1 MGFLIRQN
9 ISGAKLARHAS
20 QNLLLR
26 TPITLTLNPDDKWV
40 LQMGDPRSIGADEYL
55 HGGFSGGGTNWTT
68 VQNVGFQLINEII
81 NGTPPWRNANGPHDP
96 EFVWYQGAYSTSKPY
111 VSTSMVTC
119 EAYAQFAGYH
129 FTLPS
134 NLSSAVTSIQ
144 VQFLNMGCCWA
155 YGPAINKNAANKNLA
170 QADYGWSSPWIQQF
184 HFGFEQTCKYHPMT
198 INNQWPYIEKDI
210 MTGIGGQGDFR
221 GERDLWVLGGG
232 AGSVDGRIPTLTN
245 PVTMTV
251 PVTDAIRDQ
260 IKQKGHCWVVPTFHP
275 YYNSS
280 TDYGPN
286 CGEQGDGNNNYWA
299 CVSLRLVQLQVT
311 IDPQ

>member
-20 QNLLLR
+20 QKLLLR
-26 TPITLTLNPDDKWV
+26 TPITVTLNPDDKWV
-40 LQMGDPRSIGADEYL
+40 LQIGDPRSIGADEYL
-55 HGGFSGGGTNWTT
+55 HGGFSGGGTWWET
-68 VQNVGFQLINEII
+68 VRSVGGILIYEMI
-81 NGTPPWRNANGPHDP
+81 NGTPLWRNGNGPHDP

-111 VSTSMVTC
+111 VSTGINTC

-129 FTLPS
+129 FTLPK
-134 NLSSAVTSIQ
+134 NLASAVTSIQ

-155 YGPAINKNAANKNLA
+155 YGPAINKNANNKNLA
-170 QADYGWSSPWIQQF
+170 QADYGWSSPWFQQF
-184 HFGFEQTCKYHPMT
+184 HFGFDQTCRYHPMT
-198 INNQWPYIEKDI
+198 INQNWPYVEIDT

-221 GERDLWVLGGG
+221 GERDIWVLGGG

-245 PVTMTV
+245 PVTMNV
-251 PVTDAIRDQ
+251 PVTDSIRDQ
-260 IKQKGHCWVVPTFHP
+260 IKSKGHCWVVPTFHP

-280 TDYGPN
+280 ENYGPYS
-286 CGEQGDGNNNYWA
+286 GAAGDGTNNYWA
-299 CVSLRLVQLQVT
+299 CVSLRLVQLQVI